1 MPGPRIV
8 SNTGYKV
15 FWCQKLDWQLID
27 NLCYQKYFSKHSKA
41 CRKCL
46 GLTKRQRFPEP
57 WASLGEDPKSNTIE
71 IDYTDRPANPGP
83 MAAHPQEVPDT
94 HEAE

>member
-15 FWCQKLDWQLID
+15 FWCQKLDRQLID
-27 NLCYQKYFSKHSKA
+27 KLCYWKYFSKHSKA

-46 GLTKRQRFPEP
+46 GLAKGQRLPDP
-57 WASLGEDPKSNTIE
+57 WGSLGKEEGVNTLE
-71 IDYTDRPANPGP
+71 IDCRHAIEERLVINSKIDAMGKVLR
-83 MAAHPQEVPDT
+83 
-94 HEAE
+94 